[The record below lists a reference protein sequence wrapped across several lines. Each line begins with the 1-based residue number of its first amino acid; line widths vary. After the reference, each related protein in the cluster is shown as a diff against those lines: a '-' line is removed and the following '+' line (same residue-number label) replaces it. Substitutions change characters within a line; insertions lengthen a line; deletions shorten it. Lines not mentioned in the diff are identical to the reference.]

1 MESLYGD
8 VCENEGENADFK
20 EECTHSATVY

>member
-1 MESLYGD
+1 MEILDAD

-20 EECTHSATVY
+20 EECTHSVTVY